1 MHNVATN
8 CVARVHR
15 QPSVE
20 HWPAWRRSSGLMT
33 RIGGKPVAQVDLMP
47 MAVQASLP
55 QGWRSL
61 AAPIT
66 SLVPVT
72 EFCVSGDQLNAKS
85 EARDAWTLGVF

>member
-33 RIGGKPVAQVDLMP
+33 RIGGSVARM
-47 MAVQASLP
+47 
-55 QGWRSL
+55 G
-61 AAPIT
+61 
-66 SLVPVT
+66 
-72 EFCVSGDQLNAKS
+72 GDRES
-85 EARDAWTLGVF
+85 